1 MNLPDL
7 NNLRHLDSEIK
18 EYRKAMAE
26 SDGSSRYDKALDEMI
41 KELVKK
47 KQEAFAFISSIED
60 SQTRQIIFL
69 RFIKGMTWG
78 QVAIK
83 VGGGNTDE
91 GVRKRAVRY
100 IMSAMSDRD
109 TVD

>member
-1 MNLPDL
+1 MNLNDL

-18 EYRKAMAE
+18 EYRKAIAE
-26 SDGSSRYDKALDEMI
+26 SDGSGRYDKALAEKI
-41 KELVKK
+41 SELMRK
-47 KQEAFAFISSIED
+47 KQEAFDFISSIED

-100 IMSAMSDRD
+100 ITSVLSDQD
-109 TVD
+109 KVD